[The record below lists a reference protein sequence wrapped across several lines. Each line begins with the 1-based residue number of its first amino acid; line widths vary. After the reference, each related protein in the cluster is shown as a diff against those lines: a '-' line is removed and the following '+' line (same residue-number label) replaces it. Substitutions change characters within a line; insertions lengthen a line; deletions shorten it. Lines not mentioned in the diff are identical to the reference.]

1 VVRRTR
7 GDLDLHHL
15 ELFDDFELQ
24 CFHLAAEHPAALLVH
39 GFPGTPAEMRLL
51 ARTLHVKGWTARG
64 ALLPG
69 FGPDIGTLLRRRRQ
83 EWSEHLTRELRARRA
98 EHSPTMVIGYSMGG
112 AALALSITTVVRPD
126 ALVLIAP
133 FWRIGNKVRTI
144 IWKSVKRFFP
154 TLSPLLAVRLDDP
167 GVRKAVGGT
176 LPDQDV
182 SSPGVQESL
191 RRLRVPTSLIDQVLF
206 VGRGGGEAAT
216 HITIPTLIIQGA
228 QDRAVLPKTTR
239 KLLQRIPGPVRCEE
253 VQGGHNLNQES
264 SPAWPQ
270 LSALVASF
278 AGEIA
283 CGS

>member
-64 ALLPG
+64 TLLPG

-133 FWRIGNKVRTI
+133 FWRIGSRVQVI
-144 IWKSVKRFFP
+144 IWKSVKRILP
-154 TLSPLLAVRLDDP
+154 TLRPWRAVRLDDR
-167 GVRKAVGGT
+167 GVHKAVGGI
-176 LPDQDV
+176 LPDLDP
-182 SSPGVQESL
+182 SSPDIQASL
-191 RRLRVPTSLIDQVLF
+191 RRLRVPVSLIDQLLF
-206 VGRGGGEAAT
+206 VGREAGEAAAK
-216 HITIPTLIIQGA
+216 ITMPMQTIQGVH
-228 QDRAVLPKTTR
+228 DRAVLPKTTR
-239 KLLQRIPGPVRCEE
+239 WLLQRFSGPVRYEE
-253 VQGGHNLNQES
+253 VQGGHNMIQES

-278 AGEIA
+278 ADEIA